1 MFKYEDYADGALLD
15 NGGNLITESLQ
26 EAAQSALYPSK
37 RQNKESK
44 NEKCQECHIPLSIP
58 GSMYCDVCSAM
69 RDSLNQTGYFNKVHL
84 EWEEENQSRASHKRQ
99 IMGE

>member
-1 MFKYEDYADGALLD
+1 MEYID
-15 NGGNLITESLQ
+15 NAGNVFAGDIDSPT
-26 EAAQSALYPSK
+26 
-37 RQNKESK
+37 ESK
-44 NEKCQECHIPLSIP
+44 NEKCQECHISLSVP

-69 RDSLNQTGYFNKVHL
+69 SQSLNQTPYFGKIHI